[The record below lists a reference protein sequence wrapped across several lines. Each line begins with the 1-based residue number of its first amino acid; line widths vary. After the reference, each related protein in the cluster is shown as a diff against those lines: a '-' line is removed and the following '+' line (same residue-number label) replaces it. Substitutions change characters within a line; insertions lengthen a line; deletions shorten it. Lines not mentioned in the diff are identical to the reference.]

1 MGIDLN
7 DYVERKLKNELRI
20 SAIGAIVF
28 LLFSIVSLIKGE
40 VWWVP
45 GGFFVLFIYC
55 LYETI
60 KTKKKLDDYK
70 SNKLEY

>member
-20 SAIGAIVF
+20 NAIGTIVF
-28 LLFSIVSLIKGE
+28 LLLSIVSLIKGE

-45 GGFFVLFIYC
+45 GVSFVLFIYC
-55 LYETI
+55 IYETI
-60 KTKKKLDDYK
+60 KSKKELDEYK